1 MNDIII
7 YPKKGY
13 LKIKYYYDPSKI
25 AYSLEN
31 MKEDRVLMNEYVQK
45 HAFSHP

>member
-45 HAFSHP
+45 RSFPHA

>member
-1 MNDIII
+1 MK
-7 YPKKGY
+7 YQKKGY

-31 MKEDRVLMNEYVQK
+31 MKEDRVPMNESVQECAFP
-45 HAFSHP
+45 HA

>member
-7 YPKKGY
+7 YPRKGY
-13 LKIKYYYDPSKI
+13 LKIKYYYDQNKI

-31 MKEDRVLMNEYVQK
+31 MKEDRVPMNESLQK
-45 HAFSHP
+45 RSFPHA

>member
-1 MNDIII
+1 MK

-13 LKIKYYYDPSKI
+13 LKIKYYYDQYKI

-31 MKEDRVLMNEYVQK
+31 MKEDRVLMNE
-45 HAFSHP
+45 SL

>member
-1 MNDIII
+1 MNDIMK

-13 LKIKYYYDPSKI
+13 LKIKYYYDQYKI